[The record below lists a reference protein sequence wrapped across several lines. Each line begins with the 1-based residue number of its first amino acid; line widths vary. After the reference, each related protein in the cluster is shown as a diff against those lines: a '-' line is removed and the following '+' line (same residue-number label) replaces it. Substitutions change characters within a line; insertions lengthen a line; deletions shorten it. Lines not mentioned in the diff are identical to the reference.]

1 MNLNRQ
7 LRTSK
12 GVWLG
17 ISVPL
22 FIAAWFLRGGKGG
35 DEPMW
40 EIWRVFITHDYICS
54 DFEMLGALIGFT
66 LMFAVPAALVGWIL
80 QFPVCMAMDYFRHG
94 RSSHENKMPQP
105 EH

>member
-12 GVWLG
+12 GIWLG

-22 FIAAWFLRGGKGG
+22 FIAAWFLQGGKGG

-40 EIWRVFITHDYICS
+40 EIWRVLITHDYICS
-54 DFEMLGALIGFT
+54 DLEMLEGIVGYTLI
-66 LMFAVPAALVGWIL
+66 FAVPAALVGWIL
-80 QFPVCMAMDYFRHG
+80 QFPVCMAMDYLR
-94 RSSHENKMPQP
+94 RDTSRHENKMAQP